1 MTILCKLSDIPE
13 GGSKGFEL
21 ESVEGTTEYFVV
33 RKGSKVYAYE
43 NSCPHTSAPLDW
55 IKDRFIDKDSGH
67 ILCATHGALFNIETG
82 LCMVGPCVGDSLIPI
97 DVKVEGINIVIER
110 LSKL

>member
-13 GGSKGFEL
+13 GSGKGFEL
-21 ESVEGTTEYFVV
+21 ETVEGTTEYFVV
-33 RKGSKVYAYE
+33 RKGNKVYAYE

-67 ILCATHGALFNIETG
+67 ILCATHGALFRIENG
-82 LCMVGPCVGDSLIPI
+82 LCMVGPCVGDSLNPI
-97 DVKVEGINIVIER
+97 NVKVEGVDIVIED
-110 LSKL
+110 LYNL